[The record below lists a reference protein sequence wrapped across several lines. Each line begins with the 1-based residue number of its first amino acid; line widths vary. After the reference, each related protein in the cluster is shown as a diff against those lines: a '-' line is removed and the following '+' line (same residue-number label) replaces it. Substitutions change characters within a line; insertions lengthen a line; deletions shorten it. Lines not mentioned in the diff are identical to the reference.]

1 MSVGK
6 QRQGSAQASG
16 CWIRPAKRLAIYV
29 RDSFRCLYCGT
40 DLRQAAPADVTLD
53 HLLPRSAG
61 GSNEATNLV
70 TACRSCNS
78 SRGAKP
84 WLDYATG
91 GAVDRINQLRHEPL
105 NIALAKAIL
114 AGTAGDAALEAARY
128 KEQRQ

>member
-16 CWIRPAKRLAIYV
+16 CWIRRERRLALYI
-29 RDSFRCLYCGT
+29 RDSFRCLYCGS
-40 DLRQAAPADVTLD
+40 DLRHAAPADITLD

-61 GSNEATNLV
+61 GNNEATNLV

-84 WLDYATG
+84 WADYASG
-91 GAVDRINQLRHEPL
+91 GARDRIEQLRNEPL
-105 NIALAKAIL
+105 NMALARALI
-114 AGTAGDAALEAARY
+114 AGTAGDNTLEAIR
-128 KEQRQ
+128 